1 MVLRGVE
8 RVGLTMAKAYAQGL
22 MSLIEEA
29 YTTYGV
35 ARAILACH

>member
-8 RVGLTMAKAYAQGL
+8 RVDLAMVKAYAQGL
-22 MSLIEEA
+22 MSLLEEA

-35 ARAILACH
+35 ARATH